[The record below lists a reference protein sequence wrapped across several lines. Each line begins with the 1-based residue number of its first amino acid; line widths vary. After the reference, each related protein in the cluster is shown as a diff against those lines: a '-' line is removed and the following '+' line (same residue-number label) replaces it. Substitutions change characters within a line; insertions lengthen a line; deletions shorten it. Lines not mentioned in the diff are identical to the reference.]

1 MNITFYGSAREVTG
15 SLALVKTEKYKF
27 LVDCGF
33 FQGDQNDY
41 FRNKAPFNFDPKDID
56 FVLITHSHMDHCGKL
71 PWLVKNGFK
80 NNIYCT
86 SPTKD
91 IMYYILLDAVGIMK
105 YNKKKYKRDTIY
117 EEKDVEKTISLVK
130 TFDYNKPF
138 SPKENIVVNFKNSGH
153 ILGSA
158 TVEISEIKD
167 DRTEKIVFTGDMGKN
182 LSPIVNDTEFVNGC
196 DHLIIESTYGNK
208 NHKNMD
214 TRKNDLLKAIKQTIN
229 NNGSVLIPSF
239 AIERT
244 EELLYDLNELFN
256 EKKLSNVPVF
266 LDSPL
271 AKNVLSV
278 YRKYQDWFDH
288 NAQQKIKSGD
298 DIFDFPGFKIIDDT
312 FESEQLIKNT
322 QAKIVLAGS
331 GMMSGGRIIN
341 YLPLY
346 LTQKNNTVVFV
357 SYQAK
362 DTLGEKL
369 VKGQK
374 TINVDGKKLKVKAQ
388 VLQIPSYTSHAD
400 QKKLKSFVKN
410 IKHPH
415 PKNIFINHGNIDQS
429 LGLKQC
435 LSLFSKAKL
444 VIPENAKEYKL

>member
-1 MNITFYGSAREVTG
+1 
-15 SLALVKTEKYKF
+15 
-27 LVDCGF
+27 
-33 FQGDQNDY
+33 
-41 FRNKAPFNFDPKDID
+41 
-56 FVLITHSHMDHCGKL
+56 
-71 PWLVKNGFK
+71 
-80 NNIYCT
+80 
-86 SPTKD
+86 
-91 IMYYILLDAVGIMK
+91 MYYILLDAVGIMK

-138 SPKENIVVNFKNSGH
+138 SPEENIVVNFKNSGH

-196 DHLIIESTYGNK
+196 DHLVIESTYGNK

-278 YRKYQDWFDH
+278 YRKYQD
-288 NAQQKIKSGD
+288 
-298 DIFDFPGFKIIDDT
+298 
-312 FESEQLIKNT
+312 
-322 QAKIVLAGS
+322 
-331 GMMSGGRIIN
+331 
-341 YLPLY
+341 
-346 LTQKNNTVVFV
+346 
-357 SYQAK
+357 
-362 DTLGEKL
+362 
-369 VKGQK
+369 
-374 TINVDGKKLKVKAQ
+374 
-388 VLQIPSYTSHAD
+388 
-400 QKKLKSFVKN
+400 
-410 IKHPH
+410 
-415 PKNIFINHGNIDQS
+415 
-429 LGLKQC
+429 
-435 LSLFSKAKL
+435 
-444 VIPENAKEYKL
+444 